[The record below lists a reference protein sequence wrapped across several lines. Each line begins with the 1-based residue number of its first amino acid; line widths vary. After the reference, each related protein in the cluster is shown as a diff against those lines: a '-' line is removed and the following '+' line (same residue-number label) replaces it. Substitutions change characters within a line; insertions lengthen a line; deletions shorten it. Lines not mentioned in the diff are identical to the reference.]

1 MGRFQIIQSAA
12 GCRFRLFSGNGEPI
26 AASEVYSSRSLC
38 RKGIESVRLCAALAR
53 LADLTEGKALVRHPR
68 FELFQDRRGAFRFR
82 LTAQNGKI
90 IAVSDAYS
98 THAACRKGIESVRQN
113 APESSVEEA

>member
-1 MGRFQIIQSAA
+1 MGRFQIFRSKA
-12 GCRFRLFSGNGEPI
+12 GYRFRLFSGNGESI

-38 RKGIESVRLCAALAR
+38 RKGIESVRLCAALAC
-53 LADLTEGKALVRHPR
+53 LADPADGNAPVRHPR

-82 LTAQNGKI
+82 LTARNGKI

-98 THAACRKGIESVRQN
+98 THAACRKGIDSVRQN

>member
-1 MGRFQIIQSAA
+1 MGRFQIFRSKA
-12 GCRFRLFSGNGEPI
+12 GYRFRLFSGNGEPI

-38 RKGIESVRLCAALAR
+38 RKGIESVRLCAALAC
-53 LADLTEGKALVRHPR
+53 LADPADGNTPVRHPR
-68 FELFQDRRGAFRFR
+68 FELFQDRRGAFHFR
-82 LTAQNGKI
+82 LTARNGKI

-98 THAACRKGIESVRQN
+98 THAACRKGIDSVRQN

>member
-1 MGRFQIIQSAA
+1 MGRFQIFRSKA
-12 GCRFRLFSGNGEPI
+12 GYRFRLFSGNGEPI

-38 RKGIESVRLCAALAR
+38 RKGIESVRLCAALAC
-53 LADLTEGKALVRHPR
+53 LADPADGNAPR

-82 LTAQNGKI
+82 LTARNGKI

-98 THAACRKGIESVRQN
+98 THAACRKGIDSVRQN